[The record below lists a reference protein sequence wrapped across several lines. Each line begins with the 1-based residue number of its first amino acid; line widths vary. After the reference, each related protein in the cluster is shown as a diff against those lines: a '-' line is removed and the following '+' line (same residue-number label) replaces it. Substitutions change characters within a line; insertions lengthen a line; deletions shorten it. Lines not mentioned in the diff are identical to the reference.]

1 MACGLPAVVS
11 DRVGC
16 GADLIIEGH
25 TGRMFPFGDHRELA
39 RVVAELA
46 ANREELTKMGQAA
59 RRHVQNYSIEA
70 AAQGIIAAV
79 RSVCSKKTGTA
90 TERRSPVSV
99 S

>member
-16 GADLIIEGH
+16 GADLIVEGQ

-39 RVVAELA
+39 RIMAELA

-70 AAQGIIAAV
+70 AARGIVATV
-79 RSVCSKKTGTA
+79 RSVCAKKTWIGK
-90 TERRSPVSV
+90 ERRSPVPV